1 MTAKRT
7 KAFAKGSATPP
18 APADEVP
25 EGMVRHT
32 ITQQKVIVTNTGKAA
47 ITLKTG
53 TTIPAK
59 GKRTIDLAEYKENQP
74 WINGQT
80 IEAEHT
86 TEQKSWF
93 KPAPREEEDE

>member
-7 KAFAKGSATPP
+7 QAFATGSAT
-18 APADEVP
+18 APAEAPVP

-32 ITQQKVIVTNTGKAA
+32 ITIPKVIVTNTGKAP
-47 ITLKTG
+47 ITLQTG
-53 TTIPAK
+53 GTIPPK
-59 GKRTIDLAEYKENQP
+59 GKMTIGLSAFRENQP

-80 IEAEHT
+80 IT
-86 TEQKSWF
+86 TENTFEQKSWF